1 MYTVRENKFNFKG
14 YIGCHVY
21 VLSGRAKKIIGGYI
35 DKIIIEQSSGKYV
48 VKYQIVFGDTRYN
61 HMVLTRTSDRV
72 YTSIENLNKGIAICD
87 EECEL
92 YNSYYMMKCDLGDRV
107 IVDPHPKD
115 KDYCGTRLDWI
126 VKCRLTIEDKKV
138 TEEYKLKLL
147 RNEDFVH
154 GWCNVNTGILID
166 VKKDI
171 KI

>member
-1 MYTVRENKFNFKG
+1 
-14 YIGCHVY
+14 
-21 VLSGRAKKIIGGYI
+21 
-35 DKIIIEQSSGKYV
+35 
-48 VKYQIVFGDTRYN
+48 
-61 HMVLTRTSDRV
+61 
-72 YTSIENLNKGIAICD
+72 
-87 EECEL
+87 
-92 YNSYYMMKCDLGDRV
+92 MMKCDLGDRV